1 MNWIPPE
8 PLKKN
13 VDNYFF
19 ASMWYD
25 WSLVEFLETKK
36 SQILAGLQ
44 KVAVHHSYKRDLQS
58 ILESE
63 PPEEV
68 TFAIMK
74 QLTQKITESEEV
86 KMFWKAITAEKK
98 YMEQLTKIRVSA
110 SFESVSLCALH
121 VFFRLHCINLETFP
135 FRMFSR
141 FVGKDLLK
149 KLMMWF
155 NEM

>member
-1 MNWIPPE
+1 MIWVPPE
-8 PLKKN
+8 RLKIS

-19 ASMWYD
+19 ATIWNN

-44 KVAVHHSYKRDLQS
+44 KITVHHSYKRDLHS
-58 ILESE
+58 ILETE
-63 PPEEV
+63 PPEDV
-68 TFAIMK
+68 SFAIMK
-74 QLTQKITESEEV
+74 QLTQRITESEEV

-98 YMEQLTKIRVSA
+98 YREELTKIRTSA

-149 KLMMWF
+149 KLMMWL